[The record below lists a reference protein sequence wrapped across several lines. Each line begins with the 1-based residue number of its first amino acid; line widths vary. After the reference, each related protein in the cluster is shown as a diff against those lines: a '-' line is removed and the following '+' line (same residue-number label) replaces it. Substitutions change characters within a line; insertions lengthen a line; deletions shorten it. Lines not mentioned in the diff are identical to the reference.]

1 MRGCLRLS
9 SVTAAAIVAAL
20 AGGCS
25 PHVLVAVGTCPD
37 GGMFVTSS
45 GCTRLTEDLVGWWRL
60 DESAGSTV
68 ARDSARNNDGT
79 LVALD
84 PTKVWVPGRAGG
96 GLAVEGNGY
105 VNVMPSPSIDSIDE
119 QVTIAGW
126 GYLEGTIDDFATI
139 ASREEADTL
148 DQHYHISINSRG
160 EVPTVFIKTDT
171 AGAILVGTTP
181 VTRQTWV
188 HVAGTYDGAVARMYV
203 DGKEVLNQKLTGLF
217 AADTTPFILGAN
229 GNGVDMGI
237 TERFPG
243 KIDEIMLYRR
253 ALSATEIA
261 QLHDGALFLSPLP
274 IVQDAGAR
282 E

>member
-1 MRGCLRLS
+1 
-9 SVTAAAIVAAL
+9 
-20 AGGCS
+20 
-25 PHVLVAVGTCPD
+25 
-37 GGMFVTSS
+37 
-45 GCTRLTEDLVGWWRL
+45 
-60 DESAGSTV
+60 
-68 ARDSARNNDGT
+68 
-79 LVALD
+79 
-84 PTKVWVPGRAGG
+84 
-96 GLAVEGNGY
+96 
-105 VNVMPSPSIDSIDE
+105 
-119 QVTIAGW
+119 
-126 GYLEGTIDDFATI
+126 
-139 ASREEADTL
+139 
-148 DQHYHISINSRG
+148 
-160 EVPTVFIKTDT
+160 
-171 AGAILVGTTP
+171 
-181 VTRQTWV
+181 
-188 HVAGTYDGAVARMYV
+188 MYV